1 MKLIVTTGGKTTPA
15 ITSAAQDVAT
25 ALAVD
30 FIPRD
35 DMSIENLRIRY
46 QTDNILLVTKTQFKL
61 IMPTGTY
68 FFHIGMAKLRIKNL
82 RDGKYDHMIDAMRL
96 SVGDVVLDCTL
107 GLGTDAVVAS
117 YVLGAQG
124 RVIGL
129 ESSPIV
135 TELVW
140 RGLAAYDPEDSEIA
154 SAMRR
159 IEVVCAEHVDY
170 LHLLPDKSVDIVY
183 FDPMFRRP
191 VQESSGIAPLRLLAN
206 HAPVTNAAIV
216 EAKRVARKRVVLKE
230 AAQSSEFTRLGFQ
243 SFCGGRYSSVMF
255 GYIEIKEGE

>member
-1 MKLIVTTGGKTTPA
+1 
-15 ITSAAQDVAT
+15 
-25 ALAVD
+25 
-30 FIPRD
+30 
-35 DMSIENLRIRY
+35 MSLENLRIRH
-46 QTDNILLVTKTQFKL
+46 QMDHILVVTKSQLKL

-82 RDGKYDHMIDAMRL
+82 QTGNSDQMINAMRL
-96 SVGDVVLDCTL
+96 SPGDVVLDCTL
-107 GLGTDAVVAS
+107 GLGTDAIVAS
-117 YVLGAQG
+117 YALGASG
-124 RVIGL
+124 RVTGL

-140 RGLAAYDPEDSEIA
+140 RGLAAYNPEDPAVA

-159 IEVVCAEHVDY
+159 IEVVCAEHIDY
-170 LHLLPDKSVDIVY
+170 LHRLPDKSVDIVY

-206 HAPVTNAAIV
+206 HTPVTSDAIN

-230 AAQSSEFTRLGFQ
+230 AANSREFLRLGFQ
-243 SFCGGRYSSVMF
+243 SFCGGTYSSVMF
-255 GYIEIKEGE
+255 GYIETKEGE